1 MGHEKCSPK
10 CSWWSNFRLGPFGFI
25 FALCL
30 PFCFV
35 GTHISCAFIG
45 QNMMKITS
53 VAKNVSF
60 LGTYMAQLT
69 CFEWKLS
76 HLSPAF
82 CIWHRWRNSRFWA
95 IYFDIKIPNLVRR
108 PRDLNISA
116 TPETCIL
123 VHEILHQGG
132 SNHVLILQVQNAS
145 SSLALP
151 SIRSNDGFV
160 G

>member
-1 MGHEKCSPK
+1 MKELRHLCGHSQPDFGEWSMSQKGSLMLRKKYRGKPAQK
-10 CSWWSNFRLGPFGFI
+10 IAKYWW
-25 FALCL
+25 
-30 PFCFV
+30 
-35 GTHISCAFIG
+35 
-45 QNMMKITS
+45 
-53 VAKNVSF
+53 F

-69 CFEWKLS
+69 CFEWELS